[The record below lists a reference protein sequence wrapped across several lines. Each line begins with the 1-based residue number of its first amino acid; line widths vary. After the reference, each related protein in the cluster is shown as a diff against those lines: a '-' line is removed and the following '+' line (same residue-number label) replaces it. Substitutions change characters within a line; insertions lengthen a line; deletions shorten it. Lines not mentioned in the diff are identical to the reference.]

1 MSKQAKLLNYL
12 STGAEVTARQI
23 AGSFGIAHP
32 ASAIRN
38 LREQGHCVYSNRAK
52 LADGT
57 ATTKYKIG
65 KPSKR
70 MVRIANAILGASVF
84 TAQRSA

>member
-12 STGAEVTARQI
+12 QSGAEVTAKQI
-23 AGSFGIAHP
+23 SGSFGIAHP

-38 LREQGHCVYSNRAK
+38 LREQGYCVYTNPAK

-57 ATTKYKIG
+57 PTNKYRIG
-65 KPSKR
+65 TPNKR
-70 MVRIANAILGASVF
+70 MVRIVNAVLGASAF
-84 TAQRSA
+84 TRSVA